1 VRKSLLKWTPRSLE
15 KFAVKYLY
23 ELTRHLS
30 AQGWQEPVAH
40 RDIVVIGTSAGGLQA
55 LQQILSALPRDV
67 EAALLVVLHTA
78 NRSGESMLPQ
88 ILERKS
94 NMPVSHPRDGDPIL
108 RGRIYIAPPGFHMI
122 VEDGFVRVL
131 QGPRENLHR
140 PAIDPL
146 FRSAA
151 AAYGRRVI
159 GVILTGML
167 DDGTAGLMVVNARGG
182 EAIVQDPQSASFPS
196 MPKSALNQ
204 VPNAHVLPLDQVAAF
219 LLHLIGQQLPS
230 EPETAHQ
237 SSIGPEKETRI
248 AALNMDEVSSEDRLG
263 QPSPFACPDCDGV
276 LWEIEQ
282 SGFLRFRCR
291 VGHAFTAQH
300 LGLEQRQAVE
310 TALWEALR
318 ALEESASLYRR
329 MAGRA
334 NDSRHEVP
342 ARLYQERAA
351 DTESNSKI
359 LRDFLLRVN
368 LQENGSDAENALSQP
383 MSGASA
389 SSESAASKFTARQPA
404 STQSILPGS
413 AANGGAFDASPE

>member
-1 VRKSLLKWTPRSLE
+1 
-15 KFAVKYLY
+15 
-23 ELTRHLS
+23 
-30 AQGWQEPVAH
+30 VAH
-40 RDIVVIGTSAGGLQA
+40 RDIVVIGASAGGLQA
-55 LQQILSALPRDV
+55 LQQILSAMPRDV

-78 NRSGESMLPQ
+78 DHSSSMLPH
-88 ILERKS
+88 ILERRG
-94 NMPVSHPRDGDPIL
+94 NMPVSHPGDGDPIL
-108 RGRIYIAPPGFHMI
+108 RGRVYVAPPGFHMI
-122 VEDGFVRVL
+122 VEEGYLRVL

-151 AAYGRRVI
+151 AAYGRQVI

-167 DDGTAGLMVVNARGG
+167 DDGTAGLMVVRARGG

-196 MPKSALNQ
+196 MPRSALNQ
-204 VPNAHVLPLDQVAAF
+204 VPNAHVLPLEQIAAF
-219 LLHLIGQQLPS
+219 LLQLIGEELPS
-230 EPETAHQ
+230 DPEPASQ
-237 SSIGPEKETRI
+237 VSVGAAKETRI
-248 AALNMDEVSSEDRLG
+248 AELDMDEVSSEDRLG
-263 QPSPFACPDCDGV
+263 HPSPFACPDCGGV

-282 SGFLRFRCR
+282 NGFLRFRCR

-300 LGLEQRQAVE
+300 LGVEQRQAVE

-334 NDSRHEVP
+334 RASHHELP
-342 ARLYQERAA
+342 ARLYQERAS

-368 LQENGSDAENALSQP
+368 LEEIGSLAENGVSESVT
-383 MSGASA
+383 G
-389 SSESAASKFTARQPA
+389 SSENSEG
-404 STQSILPGS
+404 IY
-413 AANGGAFDASPE
+413 